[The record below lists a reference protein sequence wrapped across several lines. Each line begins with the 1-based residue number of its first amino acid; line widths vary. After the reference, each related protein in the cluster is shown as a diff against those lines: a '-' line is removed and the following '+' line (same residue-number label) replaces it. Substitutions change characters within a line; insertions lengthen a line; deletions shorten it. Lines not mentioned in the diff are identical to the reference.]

1 MGGGGGGTVS
11 ADQFGEQTNIKRGKG
26 SGGMKGISTS
36 PEQMA
41 VSVNSFSVCTHLNI
55 AMDHMNNEAGVEQ
68 KPYGEVDGEE
78 KNKHK
83 DEGKGR
89 RRLDVA
95 NWKKIAV
102 KLEKYSL
109 PLNDQQPGVCNIC
122 NGQVAPDTV
131 NIQYALAIRSEQ
143 SR

>member
-1 MGGGGGGTVS
+1 MWKYEGHLN
-11 ADQFGEQTNIKRGKG
+11 E
-26 SGGMKGISTS
+26 
-36 PEQMA
+36 PEQVA
-41 VSVNSFSVCTHLNI
+41 VWVNSFTVCTHFDI

-78 KNKHK
+78 ENKHK
-83 DEGKGR
+83 DEGMGR

-95 NWKKIAV
+95 NRKKIAV
-102 KLEKYSL
+102 ELEKYSL
-109 PLNDQQPGVCNIC
+109 PLNDQQPGVYNIH

-131 NIQYALAIRSEQ
+131 NVQNSLAIGSEQ